1 MVELRTAMIVHPE
14 TQWARPYLDGQLYR
28 ARAKVVHYDPEQGAR
43 QESAR
48 LQQAWFNLP
57 FYDYCVFYV
66 DVSTLVWA
74 RLSLA
79 QLRGLSKT
87 PIFIM
92 AKDLAAPAIE
102 DLLQLG
108 AVDFFLH
115 PASQNELLPRI
126 KKHLRRLVYDPQC
139 QELQNKV
146 KLPDSYFLPAMPK
159 SRGNAL
165 TLHEAAQK
173 YQVLLSDGATLE
185 GFAMAVATRFAN
197 SGEGFQ
203 GVKRRVITSFE
214 RAFLHTMLS
223 RTEGN
228 ISAAARLSGQH
239 RRAFWALMK
248 KHDIDA
254 QPYRE
259 ADQPQVFI

>member
-1 MVELRTAMIVHPE
+1 MVLLRSAMVVE
-14 TQWARPYLDGQLYR
+14 TERDWVRPYLDGKLFQ
-28 ARAKVVHYDPEQGAR
+28 ARGEVMHYDPQRGAE

-66 DVSTLVWA
+66 DVESLVWA
-74 RLSLA
+74 RLSLS
-79 QLRGLSKT
+79 QLKRLTKT

-92 AKDLAAPAIE
+92 AKALAAPAIE
-102 DLLQLG
+102 DLLRLG

-115 PASQNELLPRI
+115 PATESEILPRI
-126 KKHLRRLVYDPQC
+126 RKHLRRLVYDPQC

-146 KLPDSYFLPAMPK
+146 KLPDSYYLPAMPK

-185 GFAMAVATRFAN
+185 AFGMAVAARFA
-197 SGEGFQ
+197 SSAEGFQ
-203 GVKRRVITSFE
+203 PVKRRVVAAFE

-239 RRAFWALMK
+239 RRAFWALMR
-248 KHDIDA
+248 KHEIDA
-254 QPYRE
+254 QPYRDATE
-259 ADQPQVFI
+259 QQVFI

>member
-1 MVELRTAMIVHPE
+1 MLRSAMVLKSKSDWVK
-14 TQWARPYLDGQLYR
+14 QYLDGKLYR
-28 ARAKVVHYDPEQGAR
+28 ARAEVVRYDPEVAAKQ
-43 QESAR
+43 QSAR

-66 DVSTLVWA
+66 DVESLVWA

-92 AKDLAAPAIE
+92 AKDLSAPAIE
-102 DLLQLG
+102 DLLRLG

-115 PASQNELLPRI
+115 PASQNELQPRI

-146 KLPDSYFLPAMPK
+146 KLPDSYYLPAMPK

-173 YQVLLSDGATLE
+173 YQVLLGNGATLE
-185 GFAMAVATRFAN
+185 AFAMAVATRFAS

-203 GVKRRVITSFE
+203 AVKRRVVASFE
-214 RAFLHTMLS
+214 RAFIHAMLS

-228 ISAAARLSGQH
+228 ISAAARLSEQH

-254 QPYRE
+254 QPYRD
-259 ADQPQVFI
+259 AQAQHVFI